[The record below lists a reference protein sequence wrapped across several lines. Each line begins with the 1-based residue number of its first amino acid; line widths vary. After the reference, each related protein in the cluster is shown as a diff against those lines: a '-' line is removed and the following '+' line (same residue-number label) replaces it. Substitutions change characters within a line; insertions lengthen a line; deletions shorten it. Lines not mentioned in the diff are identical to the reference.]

1 RSNISRLRRFRNM
14 ITRLS
19 IKRATALALA
29 LGAVTTVPAS
39 AMPIGEAHVTSPAS
53 APQTTVVLG
62 GGAQLTPRL
71 AHAYGERLS
80 GVSSRPGQGFTPHR
94 RIVTAASSESGF
106 NWGDAGIGAAGGLAL
121 TVLVLGGAAATTRRR
136 PRHAAG
142 GLVESAAQ

>member
-1 RSNISRLRRFRNM
+1 M

-39 AMPIGEAHVTSPAS
+39 AMPIREAQVTSAAS

-71 AHAYGERLS
+71 AHAYAQRLS
-80 GVSSRPGQGFTPHR
+80 AVSSRPSQGFTPHR
-94 RIVTAASSESGF
+94 TVTAASSDSGF

-121 TVLVLGGAAATTRRR
+121 TALVLGGAAATTRRR
-136 PRHAAG
+136 PHHAAG

>member
-1 RSNISRLRRFRNM
+1 M

-39 AMPIGEAHVTSPAS
+39 AMPIIEAHVTSAPS
-53 APQTTVVLG
+53 APQTAVVPG

-80 GVSSRPGQGFTPHR
+80 AVSSRPSQGFTPHR
-94 RIVTAASSESGF
+94 RIVTAASSDSGF
-106 NWGDAGIGAAGGLAL
+106 NWAENPTPLH
-121 TVLVLGGAAATTRRR
+121 RRCGVR
-136 PRHAAG
+136 P
-142 GLVESAAQ
+142 Q